1 MIYSLLKDISSQNI
15 ALQSSSLNYT
25 NHVQNTASW

>member
-15 ALQSSSLNYT
+15 VLQSSSLSYT
-25 NHVQNTASW
+25 KHVQNTASW